1 MTIVETSRLI
11 LREMDAAL
19 DAAFI
24 FELLNSPK
32 FIQYIGD
39 RGVRSIDEALE
50 FIDTRYRRSY
60 ADHGYGLYTVCLRDT
75 GEQIGI
81 CGFVKRDYLDEPDL
95 GFAFLPQH
103 ESKGYGTESA
113 AASITYGREQLGFDR
128 VMAITSLDNDTSV
141 RLLKKVGFRFEKE
154 ILSGTETLKLFVS
167 DPDQ

>member
-1 MTIVETSRLI
+1 
-11 LREMDAAL
+11 MDAAL

-24 FELLNSPK
+24 FELLDSPK
-32 FIQYIGD
+32 FIKYIGD
-39 RGVRSIDEALE
+39 RGVRSIDEARE

-113 AASITYGREQLGFDR
+113 AASITYGREQLAFGR
-128 VMAITSLDNDTSV
+128 VLAITSLDNAASI
-141 RLLKKVGFRFEKE
+141 RLLERSGFRFDRE
-154 ILSGTETLKLFVS
+154 IVNDGETLKLFVS
-167 DPDQ
+167 EPE